1 MNVALTKDSID
12 LGIVVRDADAMVRF
26 YRDVLG
32 FEDTGTMELPDGSTM
47 HRLLCGTSLIKLV
60 VPREVPEASAPR
72 GGIQGATGYRYWT
85 ISVANLDEITERCAQ
100 DGRRVVVGPQEIR
113 AGVRISIVEDP
124 DRNWVEF
131 LATSEP
137 SR

>member
-1 MNVALTKDSID
+1 MTVALTKDSVD
-12 LGIVVRDADAMVRF
+12 LGIVVRDADAMVSF

-32 FEDTGTMELPDGSTM
+32 FEDTGTMKLPDGSTM

-60 VPREVPEASAPR
+60 VPRELPAASAPP

-85 ISVANLDEITERCAQ
+85 ISVSNLDAVTDRCVQ
-100 DGRRVVVGPQEIR
+100 EGRRVVVAPREIR

-124 DRNWVEF
+124 DGNWVEF
-131 LATSEP
+131 LSTT
-137 SR
+137 

>member
-1 MNVALTKDSID
+1 MTVALTKESVD
-12 LGIVVRDADAMVRF
+12 LGIVVRDADAMVAF

-60 VPREVPEASAPR
+60 VPKELPAASPPP

-85 ISVANLDEITERCAQ
+85 ISVSNLDAVTDRCAQ
-100 DGRRVVVGPQEIR
+100 AGRRVVVAPREIR

-124 DRNWVEF
+124 DGNWVEF
-131 LATSEP
+131 LSTT
-137 SR
+137 